1 MEREQFKHSIELRV
15 RSYEVDWQGVVHNS
29 NYLRYFET
37 ARIEYLRAIGWA
49 VDRQTIVGES
59 KVVLVR
65 HEIDYRAAASFDD
78 VLKVYTRTS
87 SIGRSSFAMEG
98 MIEDET
104 TGRRIAET
112 VSVHVWLEPASDRP
126 QPVPEKFREKVRA
139 FEKEAVSF
147 QSPDPAGGA

>member
-1 MEREQFKHSIELRV
+1 MERERFKHSIELRV

-29 NYLRYFET
+29 NYLRYFEA

-49 VDRQTIVGES
+49 VDRQSIVGES

-65 HEIDYRAAASFDD
+65 HEIDYRGAASFDD
-78 VLKVYTRTS
+78 VLTVYTRTS

-98 MIEDET
+98 IIEDQT

-112 VSVHVWLEPASDRP
+112 VSVHVWLDPASDRP
-126 QPVPEKFREKVRA
+126 RPVPDNFREKVRA
-139 FEKEAVSF
+139 FEKETVTI
-147 QSPDPAGGA
+147 QSLDPSDKA